1 VRIKSAVLAL
11 SILLLIAATGCSKS
25 KKSEE
30 TPAPTSTASNPATSN
45 ATTTAPA
52 APTTAPSAATTAQPA
67 QNVPAAQAPA
77 EAPKPPAPKKH
88 VVKKQVV
95 SKPAAA
101 EGPAEPSEATAPAV
115 HKPVILPAGTVLT
128 VRLNEAISSK
138 SNHAGD
144 KFTATIDEPV
154 EAGGKVVVPK
164 GSSVSGTVTDAKA
177 RGKLKGSALL
187 RLVLDSMTVKEKD
200 YDIETAVVAQSMA
213 GKGKRTAAL
222 GGGGAATG
230 ALVGA
235 VAGGA
240 KGFGIGMLVGA
251 GVGLAGGA
259 FTGNKNIE
267 LPAETLLSFKLL
279 KPVEL
284 EK

>member
-1 VRIKSAVLAL
+1 VRIKSAALAL
-11 SILLLIAATGCSKS
+11 SILLLIAAAGCSKS

-30 TPAPTSTASNPATSN
+30 TPPPTSTASNPGASN

-52 APTTAPSAATTAQPA
+52 APTAAPSAATTAQSA
-67 QNVPAAQAPA
+67 QNAPTAQAPA
-77 EAPKPPAPKKH
+77 EAPKPPAAKKH
-88 VVKKQVV
+88 AVKKVV
-95 SKPAAA
+95 SEPAAA
-101 EGPAEPSEATAPAV
+101 ERSGPPSEAAAPAV
-115 HKPVILPAGTVLT
+115 HKPVILPAGMVLT

-154 EAGGKVVVPK
+154 EVGGKVVVPK

-200 YDIETAVVAQSMA
+200 YAIETAAVAQSMA
-213 GKGKRTAAL
+213 GKGKRTAAF

-235 VAGGA
+235 LAGGA
-240 KGFGIGMLVGA
+240 KGFGIGMAVGA

-267 LPAETLLSFKLL
+267 LPAETVLSFKLL

-284 EK
+284 KK

>member
-1 VRIKSAVLAL
+1 MRIKSAALAL
-11 SILLLIAATGCSKS
+11 TILLWIAAGGCGKS
-25 KKSEE
+25 KKPEE
-30 TPAPTSTASNPATSN
+30 TPPPTSTASNPATGN

-52 APTTAPSAATTAQPA
+52 APATTPSAASTAQPA
-67 QNVPAAQAPA
+67 QNAPAAQAP
-77 EAPKPPAPKKH
+77 ETPPKPPAVKKH
-88 VVKKQVV
+88 AVKKQVV

-101 EGPAEPSEATAPAV
+101 EGSAEPSEAAAPVV
-115 HKPVILPAGTVLT
+115 HKPVILPAGAVLT

-144 KFTATIDEPV
+144 KFTATIEEPLEV
-154 EAGGKVVVPK
+154 GGMVVVPK

-200 YDIETAVVAQSMA
+200 YDIETAAVAQSMA
-213 GKGKRTAAL
+213 GKGKRTAAF

-235 VAGGA
+235 LAGGA
-240 KGFGIGMLVGA
+240 KGFGIGMAVGA

>member
-1 VRIKSAVLAL
+1 VRIKSAALAL
-11 SILLLIAATGCSKS
+11 TILLWIAAGGCGKS

-30 TPAPTSTASNPATSN
+30 TPPPTSTASNPATGN

-52 APTTAPSAATTAQPA
+52 APATAPSAASSGQPA
-67 QNVPAAQAPA
+67 QNAPAAQAP
-77 EAPKPPAPKKH
+77 EAPPKPPAVKKH
-88 VVKKQVV
+88 AVKKVV

-101 EGPAEPSEATAPAV
+101 EGSAEPSEAAAPVV
-115 HKPVILPAGTVLT
+115 HKPVILPAGAVLT

-144 KFTATIDEPV
+144 KFTATIEEPLEV
-154 EAGGKVVVPK
+154 GGMVVVPK

-200 YDIETAVVAQSMA
+200 YDIETAAVAQSMA

-235 VAGGA
+235 LAGGA
-240 KGFGIGMLVGA
+240 KGFGIGMAVGA

>member
-1 VRIKSAVLAL
+1 MRIKSAALAV
-11 SILLLIAATGCSKS
+11 SILLLIAAAGCSKN
-25 KKSEE
+25 KKPEE
-30 TPAPTSTASNPATSN
+30 TPPPTSTTSN
-45 ATTTAPA
+45 ATTTPA
-52 APTTAPSAATTAQPA
+52 TPTTAPAAATTQSA
-67 QNVPAAQAPA
+67 QNAPAAQAP
-77 EAPKPPAPKKH
+77 EAPPKPPAVKKR

-101 EGPAEPSEATAPAV
+101 EGSAEPSEAAAPAV

-144 KFTATIDEPV
+144 KFTATIEEPV
-154 EAGGKVVVPK
+154 EVDGKVVVPK

-177 RGKLKGSALL
+177 RGKIKGSALL

-200 YDIETAVVAQSMA
+200 YDIETAVVAQNMA

-267 LPAETLLSFKLL
+267 LPAESVLTFKLL